1 MLNKLYFAVRKA
13 MKVAITG
20 ATGLIGSKL
29 EKAMTSD
36 GAQILTLSRRVR
48 TASDTTGAIFWDPVN
63 GELDSAALEGCDA
76 IVHLAGETISN
87 RWTGAQKER
96 IRRSR
101 VEGSRLLV
109 DGLKTLTKPPTVFVA
124 ASAIGFYGDRG
135 DEAIDESSPHGTGF
149 LPDVCR
155 SWEAETT
162 RAQEVGA
169 RTLLLRFGIVLST
182 KGGALAKM
190 LLPFKVGLG
199 GPMGSGR
206 QWMSWIHIDDVI
218 AIIRFVM
225 NRDDLSGPINTTAPQ
240 PVRQAEFAKTL
251 GKALR
256 RPAIAPAPGF
266 AVRLLL
272 GEMGQALLLEGQK
285 VLPRRLQEA
294 GYTFQHPELSEAL
307 EDILTHKK

>member
-1 MLNKLYFAVRKA
+1 
-13 MKVAITG
+13 MKIAITG
-20 ATGLIGSKL
+20 ATGLIGSEL
-29 EKAMTSD
+29 AKAVARD
-36 GAQILTLSRRVR
+36 GAEVLTLSRRVGP
-48 TASDTTGAIFWDPVN
+48 ASDTMGAVFWDPVN
-63 GELDSAALEGCDA
+63 GELDAAALEGCDA
-76 IVHLAGETISN
+76 VIHLAGETISN
-87 RWTGAQKER
+87 RWTEAQKER

-101 VEGSRLLV
+101 IEGSRLLV
-109 DGLKTLTKPPTVFVA
+109 GGLKTLTNPPPVFVA

-135 DEAIDESSPHGTGF
+135 DEEIDEISTPGTGF

-155 SWEAETT
+155 AWEAETT

-190 LLPFKVGLG
+190 LLPFKLGLG

-218 AIIRFVM
+218 AILRFVM
-225 NRDDLSGPINTTAPQ
+225 SRDDLVGPVNTTAPQ
-240 PVRQAEFAKTL
+240 PVRQREFAKSL
-251 GKALR
+251 GKALG

-272 GEMGQALLLEGQK
+272 GDMGQALLLEGQK

-294 GYTFQHPELSEAL
+294 GYTFQHPELPAAL
-307 EDILTHKK
+307 TDILTHKK

>member
-1 MLNKLYFAVRKA
+1 
-13 MKVAITG
+13 MKVAVTG
-20 ATGLIGSKL
+20 ATGLIGSEL
-29 EKAMTSD
+29 AKAMISD
-36 GAQILTLSRRVR
+36 GAQVLALSRRVR
-48 TASDTTGAIFWDPVN
+48 AASDTTGVVFWDPVN
-63 GELDSAALEGCDA
+63 GEFDASALEGCDA
-76 IVHLAGETISN
+76 IVHLAGETIAN

-109 DGLKTLTKPPTVFVA
+109 DGLKTLTKPPAVFVA

-155 SWEAETT
+155 AWEAETS
-162 RAQEVGA
+162 RSQEFGA
-169 RTLLLRFGIVLST
+169 RTLHLRFGIVLST

-190 LLPFKVGLG
+190 LLPFKMGLG
-199 GPMGSGR
+199 GPMGSGL

-225 NRDDLSGPINTTAPQ
+225 NHNDLRGPINTTAPQ

-251 GKALR
+251 GQSLR

-294 GYTFQHPELSEAL
+294 GYTFQHPELTGAL
-307 EDILTHKK
+307 ADILSKNK